1 MMADKKVLVTGANGG
16 LGIPVV
22 RKLLEENWHV
32 YAMLRTS
39 KSMEELRA
47 RFPGSEGK
55 NLFLILG
62 DVTRPEDIE
71 KALSQ
76 IKMPDALV
84 HLAGGFKGGASVADY
99 DFNDYDYLF
108 DLNSRSTFLLMKTF
122 LPAMKQNK
130 KGAIVTIGSK
140 PALHPGGENPVYAA
154 SKAALIN
161 LTLSAAGEGR
171 EAGVRANVI
180 IPAII
185 RTKANEQWASSP
197 KEIEKWTP
205 PEDIAETIS
214 WLISEKGTS
223 VTGTV
228 IPMYHK
234 LH

>member
-1 MMADKKVLVTGANGG
+1 MADKKVLVTGARGG

-22 RKLLEENWHV
+22 RRLLENNWKV
-32 YAMLRTS
+32 YALLRTS
-39 KSMEELRA
+39 KGMEEVRA
-47 RFPGSEGK
+47 LFPGSGGE
-55 NLFLILG
+55 NLFLISG

-71 KALSQ
+71 KALNE
-76 IKMPDALV
+76 IKIPDALV

-99 DFNDYDYLF
+99 SFTDYDYLF
-108 DLNSRSTFLLMKTF
+108 DLNVRSAFLLMKTF
-122 LPAMKQNK
+122 LPVMKQNK
-130 KGAIVTIGSK
+130 KGAIVTIGAK
-140 PALHPGGENPVYAA
+140 PALDPGGENPVYAA

-161 LTLSAAGEGR
+161 LTLSAAEEGR
-171 EAGVRANVI
+171 KADVRANVI
-180 IPAII
+180 VPVII

-214 WLISEKGTS
+214 WLLSEKGAS